1 MLYVDKTGG
10 APNIYVEAVGIMK
23 VTPDTPQDYDHL
35 PPEIK
40 PPLLED
46 LTEKQHGLCVY
57 CERRIHARENGSG
70 SRAHI
75 EHWHPRHSE
84 RGKHD
89 SQAAKEDDKLSIEY
103 RNMFACCDGAT
114 GDGEQ
119 CCDKKRK
126 NIELHVDPAEEECRR
141 RISYCPGSGHMR
153 GADSDDGAETD
164 ITVLNLNERQ
174 LVANRKSYI
183 SEYLRRLFARCSGGS
198 AKTRNELEKEKQRI
212 LALRQWPEYGGIIL
226 AMIDKRLR
234 QYGG

>member
-10 APNIYVEAVGIMK
+10 APNKYVEAVGKMK
-23 VTPDTPQDYDHL
+23 VTPDCPQDYDHL
-35 PPEIK
+35 PPEIN

-57 CERRIHARENGSG
+57 CERRIHAKESGSG
-70 SRAHI
+70 SKAHI

-89 SQAAKEDDKLSIEY
+89 PQAANEDDRLSIDY

-126 NIELHVDPAEEECRR
+126 NIELHVDPAEEGCRR
-141 RISYCPGSGHMR
+141 RISYRPSGYMR
-153 GADSDDGAETD
+153 GADGDDDAEVD
-164 ITVLNLNERQ
+164 ITVLNLNEPL

-183 SEYLRRLFARCSGGS
+183 SGYLEGLLARCHGGS
-198 AKTRNELEKEKQRI
+198 AKTRNEFEKEKQRI
-212 LALRQWPEYGGIIL
+212 LASQQWPEYGGIIL
-226 AMIDKRLR
+226 AILDKKLR